1 MERNAAHMVFAYLRH
16 WFLKEDRYSQ
26 QSPFIF
32 SVYQGA
38 LDLLKKEKPSSKA
51 EKIAL
56 LNGYFCQLT
65 PAIQVLELGVG
76 NETITKS
83 LNQVTQGKLLKIQ
96 VSESLAQAKE
106 AELRQIQEQQS
117 FDFILIHPQSSQE
130 YLQEALSLFLPRM
143 HAQGILVLEGIHH
156 SQGMYACWKRVQ
168 ADTGIQLTLDFFD
181 FGVAFKSY
189 SGPKTNLHLSY

>member
-1 MERNAAHMVFAYLRH
+1 VLFR
-16 WFLKEDRYSQ
+16 S
-26 QSPFIF
+26 
-32 SVYQGA
+32 
-38 LDLLKKEKPSSKA
+38 
-51 EKIAL
+51 

-96 VSESLAQAKE
+96 ASESLAQAKE

-117 FDFILIHPQSSQE
+117 FDFILIHPQSSQK

-156 SQGMYACWKRVQ
+156 SQGHQFC
-168 ADTGIQLTLDFFD
+168 
-181 FGVAFKSY
+181 
-189 SGPKTNLHLSY
+189 

>member
-1 MERNAAHMVFAYLRH
+1 MRRNVLHFAFAYLKH
-16 WFLKEDRYSQ
+16 WLLKEDRYSQ

-83 LNQVTQGKLLKIQ
+83 LNQVTQGKLRKIQ
-96 VSESLAQAKE
+96 V
-106 AELRQIQEQQS
+106 
-117 FDFILIHPQSSQE
+117 ILFEKHNE
-130 YLQEALSLFLPRM
+130 
-143 HAQGILVLEGIHH
+143 
-156 SQGMYACWKRVQ
+156 
-168 ADTGIQLTLDFFD
+168 
-181 FGVAFKSY
+181 
-189 SGPKTNLHLSY
+189 

>member
-1 MERNAAHMVFAYLRH
+1 MYLAFAYLKH
-16 WFLKEDRYSQ
+16 WLLKEDRYSQ

-56 LNGYFCQLT
+56 LAAYFCQLT
-65 PAIQVLELGVG
+65 PAIQALELGVG
-76 NETITKS
+76 NEIITKF

-96 VSESLAQAKE
+96 VSESLVEAKE
-106 AELRQIQEQQS
+106 AELRRIQEHQS
-117 FDFILIHPQSSQE
+117 FDFVLIHPKSSQE
-130 YLQEALSLFLPRM
+130 YLEEALSLFLPRM
-143 HAQGILVLEGIHH
+143 HAQGILFLEGIHH
-156 SQGMYACWKRVQ
+156 SQGMYAYWKRVQ
-168 ADTGIQLTLDFFD
+168 ADTEIQLTLDFLD

-189 SGPKTNLHLSY
+189 TGPKTNLSLSY